1 MSKLS
6 LIALA
11 ASLSVSMSGAALAFS
26 FNQEPE
32 GTSVE
37 IWGRTWLVTPV
48 EETPNTYWAQRD
60 NNNNNPFGR
69 PARMRSHQAIR
80 AISSATGCSV
90 VTKSMIET
98 ISGRFRAQVRCSK

>member
-11 ASLSVSMSGAALAFS
+11 ASLSVAMSGAAVAFS
-26 FNQEPE
+26 FTQEPE

-37 IWGRTWLVTPV
+37 VWGRTWMVTPI

-60 NNNNNPFGR
+60 NNNNNPFGGPSR
-69 PARMRSHQAIR
+69 LRTHQAIR
-80 AISSATGCSV
+80 AISAATGCSV
-90 VTKSMIET
+90 VTKSMIQT
-98 ISGRFRAQVRCSK
+98 ISGRFRAQVSCRK